1 MGAGQGLRAK
11 TRDLFSRGFRQKGV
25 IPPAG
30 YLRQFKIGDF
40 VDIKVNS
47 SIQQGMPHKYYQGK
61 TGVIW
66 NVTKRAVGVEIN
78 KILRGKQLKKRLHV
92 RIEHVQPS
100 KSRQG
105 FLKRRAENDRL
116 RAEAKKKG
124 EPVPF
129 MKRQPAGP
137 KDGFV
142 VSGAM
147 ETVTAVPY
155 DIEKEGARKE
165 RQ

>member
-11 TRDLFSRGFRQKGV
+11 TRDLFSRGFRQRGV
-25 IPPAG
+25 IPPVS
-30 YLRQFKIGDF
+30 YLRSFKIGDY

-47 SIQQGMPHKYYQGK
+47 SIQKGMPHKYYQGK
-61 TGVIW
+61 TGVVW

-78 KILRGKQLKKRLHV
+78 KIVRGKVLKKRMHV
-92 RIEHVQPS
+92 RVEHVQA
-100 KSRQG
+100 SRCKEA

-116 RAEAKKKG
+116 RADAKKKG

-137 KDGFV
+137 REGFSV
-142 VSGAM
+142 AGAM
-147 ETVTAVPY
+147 ETVTPIPY
-155 DIEKEGARKE
+155 DIEKEVARKE